1 MTFSPST
8 QQERADS
15 KKTVLIIEDDASVG
29 ACLVQAIVD
38 ETPYLAFLV
47 TDAFQALQVF
57 RDFLPDL
64 LLIDYQLPKMN
75 GFELYDSL
83 RDQVDLNE
91 IPAVMISANLPQHEA
106 EKRHL
111 IVLSK
116 PFEIDDL
123 IETVTKIL
131 TD

>member
-1 MTFSPST
+1 M
-8 QQERADS
+8 
-15 KKTVLIIEDDASVG
+15 
-29 ACLVQAIVD
+29 QAIVD